1 MEGVMMNVS
10 ARPTAVLSR
19 GLRGA
24 LWSAQIAL
32 CAVFAGTGIWKLT
45 TPIPTLAA
53 KFAWMGDV
61 PPPFLRAT
69 GVIDLMGGLGVL
81 FPTATR
87 LAPGLTV
94 LAALGCALLQICAIV
109 FHIARGEAANT
120 PFNVILVAL
129 AAFVVWGRRRAP
141 LPGAT
146 G

>member
-1 MEGVMMNVS
+1 MTTVS
-10 ARPTAVLSR
+10 TRPTQGLSK
-19 GLRGA
+19 GLRTG
-24 LWSAQIAL
+24 LWFAQLAL

-61 PPPFLRAT
+61 PAPFLRAT

-81 FPTATR
+81 FPTLLR

-94 LAALGCALLQICAIV
+94 LAALGCALLQLCAIV

-120 PFNVILVAL
+120 PFNVILVVL

-141 LPGAT
+141 VAGAT